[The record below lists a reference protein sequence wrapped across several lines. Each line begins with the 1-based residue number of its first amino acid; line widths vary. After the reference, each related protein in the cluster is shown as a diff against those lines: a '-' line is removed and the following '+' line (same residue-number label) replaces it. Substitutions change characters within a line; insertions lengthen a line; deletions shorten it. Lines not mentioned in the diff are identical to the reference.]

1 MRSSLP
7 TFGLETLERLL
18 ATLSNLPIG
27 VHGGAFLALL
37 AGIAVWLFGVKALK
51 PVFALVGMAL
61 GSILGALALP
71 LLGVM
76 QVGSF
81 PSVYVGLAAGGVA
94 GLIGACLLFRFAL
107 IVASGIVFAALG
119 VLVAAAY
126 VDHRNPGSIQPPSR
140 LLLGAPAERP
150 ETNGPK
156 DSEPKSYLV
165 TRDSQGVESAIMAQ
179 QSEAAVALVKDAL
192 PAVQKHAE
200 SARAFANELG
210 GRVSTEW
217 NAIGTNERLVLCGG
231 GIAGAVLGVLFGIA
245 MPKRSG
251 ALVTA
256 LFGASIVAVS
266 TVWLAGAMEISG
278 AALMDQPPKVIAF
291 GLGVATL
298 VGMAIQLTLTNKRA
312 GGAKATT

>member
-1 MRSSLP
+1 MRSTLP

-37 AGIAVWLFGVKALK
+37 AGISVWLFGVKALK

-61 GSILGALALP
+61 GSILGAIVLP

-81 PSVYVGLAAGGVA
+81 PSVYVGLAAGAIA

-107 IVASGIVFAALG
+107 IVASGIVFAAVG

-126 VDHRNPGSIQPPSR
+126 VDHRTPGSIQPPSR

-150 ETNGPK
+150 ETNQSK
-156 DSEPKSYLV
+156 DSEAKSYLV
-165 TRDSQGVESAIMAQ
+165 TRDGQGVESAIMAQ
-179 QSEAAVALVKDAL
+179 QSKAAAALVENAL

-200 SARAFANELG
+200 AARAFANGFG
-210 GRVSTEW
+210 GRVSSEW
-217 NAIGTNERLVLCGG
+217 NAIGTNQRLALCGG
-231 GIAGAVLGVLFGIA
+231 GIAGAVLGVLFGVA

-278 AALMDQPPKVIAF
+278 AALMDQPPKVIALV
-291 GLGVATL
+291 LGVATL